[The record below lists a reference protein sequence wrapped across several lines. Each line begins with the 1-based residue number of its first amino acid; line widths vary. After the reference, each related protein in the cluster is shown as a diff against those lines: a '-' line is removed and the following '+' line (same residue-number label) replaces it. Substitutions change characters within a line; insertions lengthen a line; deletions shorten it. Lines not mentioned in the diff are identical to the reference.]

1 MPLGIIFIALFV
13 IITFVIGVS
22 FLFRGYLT
30 LPSAE
35 KFVPIAELEKVQ
47 SDLKLANG
55 EMEKLRTQSNTLAVQ
70 LDAANSKL
78 TWALDNV
85 KTLEETLRKGA
96 QLQPRL
102 DQLEQ
107 DLNFLS
113 QKADAQAQ
121 EAIDVITR
129 LAAENEGLQH
139 AVEIPPVATNTDELA
154 KLTDENQKF
163 KIQVE
168 GYASKVKEL
177 ETAVESLQQTSAQ
190 ITELNQ
196 VRATLTEENLVLKK
210 NLSELEE
217 QIKTAQ
223 SYADDLKAEHSQNVL
238 ELQNKIAQL
247 DADNLALKQAP
258 VQPIVQISQEEV
270 DLLRAQHEERI
281 VQANTALVKL
291 NAEMELLN
299 ERLAQKDA
307 SLKKLTEDLLASR
320 QEVAVSLREIVDLK
334 TALPNKMVV
343 SSVADDQLS
352 FALQERDELQKSL
365 QELQTVHEN
374 LRLKEKI
381 MMQKLVQSRAQTMSL
396 EKICEDFQYQ
406 NQ

>member
-35 KFVPIAELEKVQ
+35 KFVPIAQLEKVQ

-55 EMEKLRTQSNTLAVQ
+55 EMEKLRTQSNALAVE
-70 LDAANSKL
+70 LDAANGKL
-78 TWALDNV
+78 TWALGNV
-85 KTLEETLRKGA
+85 KTLEETLSKA
-96 QLQPRL
+96 SQLQPRL

-129 LAAENEGLQH
+129 LAVEKESLQH
-139 AVEIPPVATNTDELA
+139 EVASPTVAANTDELE
-154 KLTDENQKF
+154 KLTDENQKY

-168 GYASKVKEL
+168 GYARKVKEL
-177 ETAVESLQQTSAQ
+177 ETAVESLQQASAQ
-190 ITELNQ
+190 LIELNQ
-196 VRATLTEENLVLKK
+196 VRTTLTEENLLLKK

-238 ELQNKIAQL
+238 ELQNKIAQI
-247 DADNLALKQAP
+247 DADNLALKQTP
-258 VQPIVQISQEEV
+258 PEPIAQISLEEV
-270 DLLRAQHEERI
+270 NLLRAQHEERI
-281 VQANTALVKL
+281 VQANTALIKL
-291 NAEMELLN
+291 NTDMELLN
-299 ERLAQKDA
+299 VQLAQKDA
-307 SLKKLTEDLLASR
+307 SLRKLTEDLLASR

-334 TALPNKMVV
+334 TALPKEVV
-343 SSVADDQLS
+343 VPEVAGERLS
-352 FALQERDELQKSL
+352 LALQQRDELQKSL
-365 QELQTVHEN
+365 QELQAVHEN

-381 MMQKLVQSRAQTMSL
+381 MMQKLVQSRAQAMSL
-396 EKICEDFQYQ
+396 EKICEDFKYQ